1 MRLLESRMI
10 TTDSIKT
17 AATKIA
23 QLMEESADEL
33 NAADGL
39 LGDGDLGITMV
50 RGFREIIEVRDSL
63 PDDVG
68 MALFQCA
75 KAFTKSSGSSYGTLL
90 ATGLMSVAKKKKG
103 QQEIQVEEISA
114 LLDDALDAM
123 KQRGKAE
130 LGDKTVLDVI
140 AASSQAAKD
149 QSDGSSVLKA
159 INDAVTST
167 IDEFR
172 SRQSKIG
179 RARIFSEKSIG
190 LDDPGMLAFR
200 KMLEAL
206 S

>member
-1 MRLLESRMI
+1 MI

-114 LLDDALDAM
+114 LLNDALDAM

-140 AASSQAAKD
+140 AASSLAAKD

>member
-1 MRLLESRMI
+1 MI

-103 QQEIQVEEISA
+103 QQEIQVEEISP
-114 LLDDALDAM
+114 LLNDALDAM

-167 IDEFR
+167 IDDFR

>member
-1 MRLLESRMI
+1 MI

-114 LLDDALDAM
+114 LLNDALDAM

-140 AASSQAAKD
+140 AASSQVAKD

>member
-1 MRLLESRMI
+1 MI

-75 KAFTKSSGSSYGTLL
+75 KAFTKSSGSSYGTLM

-114 LLDDALDAM
+114 LLNDALDAM

-200 KMLEAL
+200 KMIEAL

>member
-1 MRLLESRMI
+1 MI

-17 AATKIA
+17 AVTKIA
-23 QLMEESADEL
+23 QLMEESAHEL
-33 NAADGL
+33 NSADGL

-63 PDDVG
+63 PDNVG

-103 QQEIQVEEISA
+103 QQEIQVEEISE

-140 AASSQAAKD
+140 AASIKVAKD

>member
-1 MRLLESRMI
+1 MI

-23 QLMEESADEL
+23 ELMEESADEL

-114 LLDDALDAM
+114 LLNDALDAM

>member
-1 MRLLESRMI
+1 MI
-10 TTDSIKT
+10 TTDSIKS

-114 LLDDALDAM
+114 LLNDALDAM

-206 S
+206 N

>member
-1 MRLLESRMI
+1 MI

-17 AATKIA
+17 AVTKIA

-149 QSDGSSVLKA
+149 QSDGGSVLKA

>member
-1 MRLLESRMI
+1 MI

-68 MALFQCA
+68 KALFQCA

-167 IDEFR
+167 IDDFR

-206 S
+206 R

>member
-1 MRLLESRMI
+1 MI
-10 TTDSIKT
+10 TIDSIKT

-114 LLDDALDAM
+114 LLNDALDAM

>member
-1 MRLLESRMI
+1 MI
-10 TTDSIKT
+10 TTDSIKN
-17 AATKIA
+17 AVTKIA
-23 QLMEESADEL
+23 QLIEESADEL
-33 NAADGL
+33 NTADGL

-50 RGFREIIEVRDSL
+50 RGFREIIKIRDSL

-103 QQEIQVEEISA
+103 QQEIKIEEFSSLLNEA
-114 LLDDALDAM
+114 LNAM
-123 KQRGKAE
+123 KQRGKGE

-140 AASSQAAKD
+140 AASSKAAKD
-149 QSDGSSVLKA
+149 QSDWNSVLKA
-159 INDAVTST
+159 INDSVTST
-167 IDEFR
+167 INDFR
-172 SRQSKIG
+172 DRQSKVG

-190 LDDPGMLAFR
+190 LDDPGMLAFK

-206 S
+206 I

>member
-75 KAFTKSSGSSYGTLL
+75 KAFTKSSGSSYGTLM

-114 LLDDALDAM
+114 LLNDALDAM

-140 AASSQAAKD
+140 AASSQASKD
-149 QSDGSSVLKA
+149 QSDGSSVLIA
-159 INDAVTST
+159 IKDAVTST

>member
-1 MRLLESRMI
+1 MI

-17 AATKIA
+17 AVTKIA

-50 RGFREIIEVRDSL
+50 RGFREINGVRDSL

-103 QQEIQVEEISA
+103 QQEIQFEEISV
-114 LLDDALDAM
+114 LLNDALDAM

-159 INDAVTST
+159 INEAVTST

>member
-1 MRLLESRMI
+1 MI

-149 QSDGSSVLKA
+149 QYDGSSVLKA

>member
-1 MRLLESRMI
+1 MI
-10 TTDSIKT
+10 TTDSSKT

-114 LLDDALDAM
+114 LLNDALDAM

>member
-1 MRLLESRMI
+1 MI

-114 LLDDALDAM
+114 LLEDALDAM

-206 S
+206 N

>member
-1 MRLLESRMI
+1 MI

-149 QSDGSSVLKA
+149 QSDGSIVLKA

>member
-1 MRLLESRMI
+1 MI

-17 AATKIA
+17 AVTKIA
-23 QLMEESADEL
+23 QLIEESADEL

-114 LLDDALDAM
+114 LLNDALDAM

>member
-1 MRLLESRMI
+1 MI

-17 AATKIA
+17 AVTKIA

-50 RGFREIIEVRDSL
+50 RGFREIIGVRDSL

-103 QQEIQVEEISA
+103 QQEIQVEEIST

>member
-1 MRLLESRMI
+1 MI

-17 AATKIA
+17 AAPKIA

-39 LGDGDLGITMV
+39 VGDGDLGITMV
-50 RGFREIIEVRDSL
+50 RGFREILVVRDSL

-179 RARIFSEKSIG
+179 RARIFSEKSIV

>member
-1 MRLLESRMI
+1 MI

-75 KAFTKSSGSSYGTLL
+75 KAFNKSSGSSYGTLL

-103 QQEIQVEEISA
+103 QQEIQVEEISS

-206 S
+206 N

>member
-1 MRLLESRMI
+1 MI

-114 LLDDALDAM
+114 LLNDALDAM

-190 LDDPGMLAFR
+190 LDDPGMLALR

>member
-1 MRLLESRMI
+1 MI

-75 KAFTKSSGSSYGTLL
+75 KAFTKSSGSSYGTLM

-114 LLDDALDAM
+114 LLNDALDAM

-149 QSDGSSVLKA
+149 QSDGSIVLKA

-206 S
+206 N

>member
-1 MRLLESRMI
+1 MI

-17 AATKIA
+17 AVTKIA
-23 QLMEESADEL
+23 QLIEESADEL

-114 LLDDALDAM
+114 LLNDALDAM

-149 QSDGSSVLKA
+149 QSDGSSVLIA

-206 S
+206 N

>member
-1 MRLLESRMI
+1 MI

-90 ATGLMSVAKKKKG
+90 ATGLMSVAKKKKD

-114 LLDDALDAM
+114 LLNDALDAM

>member
-1 MRLLESRMI
+1 MI
-10 TTDSIKT
+10 TTDSIKS

-123 KQRGKAE
+123 KQRGTAE

>member
-1 MRLLESRMI
+1 MI

-149 QSDGSSVLKA
+149 QSDGCSVLKA
-159 INDAVTST
+159 INDAVTNT

>member
-1 MRLLESRMI
+1 MI

-114 LLDDALDAM
+114 LLNDALDAM

-149 QSDGSSVLKA
+149 QSDGSNVLKA

>member
-1 MRLLESRMI
+1 MI

-50 RGFREIIEVRDSL
+50 RGFREIIEIRDSL

-114 LLDDALDAM
+114 LLNDALDAM

>member
-1 MRLLESRMI
+1 MI

-50 RGFREIIEVRDSL
+50 RGFREIIGVRDSL

-114 LLDDALDAM
+114 LLNDALDAM

>member
-1 MRLLESRMI
+1 MI

-17 AATKIA
+17 AVTKIA
-23 QLMEESADEL
+23 QMMEESADEL

-68 MALFQCA
+68 MDLFQCA

-114 LLDDALDAM
+114 LLNDALDAM

-149 QSDGSSVLKA
+149 QSDGSSVLIA

-206 S
+206 N

>member
-1 MRLLESRMI
+1 MI

-17 AATKIA
+17 AVTKIA

-90 ATGLMSVAKKKKG
+90 ASGLMSVAKKKKG

-206 S
+206 N

>member
-1 MRLLESRMI
+1 MI

-17 AATKIA
+17 AVTKIA

-167 IDEFR
+167 IDNFR

>member
-1 MRLLESRMI
+1 MI

-50 RGFREIIEVRDSL
+50 RGFREIIQVRDSL

-114 LLDDALDAM
+114 LLNDALDAM

-200 KMLEAL
+200 KMLQAL
-206 S
+206 N

>member
-1 MRLLESRMI
+1 MI
-10 TTDSIKT
+10 TTDSIET
-17 AATKIA
+17 AVTKIA
-23 QLMEESADEL
+23 QLIEESADEL

-159 INDAVTST
+159 INEAVTST

>member
-1 MRLLESRMI
+1 MI

-68 MALFQCA
+68 IALFQCA

-114 LLDDALDAM
+114 LLNDALDAM

-140 AASSQAAKD
+140 AASSQASKD
-149 QSDGSSVLKA
+149 QSDGSSVLNA

>member
-1 MRLLESRMI
+1 MI

-90 ATGLMSVAKKKKG
+90 ATGLMTVAKKKKG

-114 LLDDALDAM
+114 LLNDALDAM

>member
-1 MRLLESRMI
+1 MI

-23 QLMEESADEL
+23 RLMEESADEL

-149 QSDGSSVLKA
+149 QSDGSSVIKA